1 MNIYEI
7 IKMIKE
13 DKQCEVYVPCGE
25 PMMRKEDKLPDD
37 IKVFY
42 ELCGGIRFFK
52 GSKFEFIVVP
62 PNEVILANP
71 VIVGELCEEDISSKW
86 YIICKD
92 LEENYI
98 TFDSS
103 VERNG
108 RCYDS
113 FWDRHGVV
121 GECAV
126 VALSFSEL
134 LINLYKSKG
143 EQLFWLADSFKNLG
157 DAYDE

>member
-7 IKMIKE
+7 IDMIRE
-13 DKQCEVYVPCGE
+13 DKRCEVFQSNGTPYLNDG
-25 PMMRKEDKLPDD
+25 DQLPID
-37 IKVFY
+37 IQQFFN
-42 ELCGGIRFFK
+42 LCGGIRFFK
-52 GSKFEFIVVP
+52 GSKYEFVVVSP
-62 PNEVILANP
+62 QEVVLANP
-71 VIVGELCEEDISSKW
+71 VIVGELCEEDISSHW

-92 LEENYI
+92 AENNYI

-103 VERNG
+103 IERNG

-126 VALSFSEL
+126 IATSFTDL
-134 LINLYKSKG
+134 LFNLYKSEGK
-143 EQLFWLADSFKNLG
+143 ELFWLSDSFHYLG

>member
-1 MNIYEI
+1 MGNRIPE
-7 IKMIKE
+7 
-13 DKQCEVYVPCGE
+13 
-25 PMMRKEDKLPDD
+25 R
-37 IKVFY
+37 KVFY

-52 GSKFEFIVVP
+52 ESKFEFIVVP
-62 PNEVILANP
+62 PNEVILANL
-71 VIVGELCEEDISSKW
+71 VIIGDLCEEEISSKW

-143 EQLFWLADSFKNLG
+143 EQLFWLADSFKYLG
-157 DAYDE
+157 DAYDNNVCEKSVL

>member
-1 MNIYEI
+1 MGNRIPE
-7 IKMIKE
+7 
-13 DKQCEVYVPCGE
+13 
-25 PMMRKEDKLPDD
+25 R
-37 IKVFY
+37 KVFY

-71 VIVGELCEEDISSKW
+71 VIIGELCEEDISSKW

-126 VALSFSEL
+126 VA
-134 LINLYKSKG
+134 
-143 EQLFWLADSFKNLG
+143 
-157 DAYDE
+157 

>member
-1 MNIYEI
+1 M
-7 IKMIKE
+7 
-13 DKQCEVYVPCGE
+13 
-25 PMMRKEDKLPDD
+25 
-37 IKVFY
+37 
-42 ELCGGIRFFK
+42 
-52 GSKFEFIVVP
+52 
-62 PNEVILANP
+62 ILANP
-71 VIVGELCEEDISSKW
+71 VIIGELCEEDISSKW

-121 GECAV
+121 
-126 VALSFSEL
+126 
-134 LINLYKSKG
+134 
-143 EQLFWLADSFKNLG
+143 
-157 DAYDE
+157 